1 MPFKGSISHPT
12 VSEVKII
19 ENRNNFPISWLNKQG
34 YCEYG
39 IFLENV
45 RQVKTAPTKAMIKG
59 VNEHLILEEK
69 FKEEAV
75 PATFDEMMESSKTA
89 EVLSREFP
97 VISSNYGIR
106 GFIDEIW
113 MTPDE
118 FVIIDDK
125 PGVIPYYSSI
135 NQVYGYCMA
144 FKDIVKDERRIV
156 ASLRERG
163 TDNIFWAS
171 YFDEKA
177 QKSITDLI
185 SHIHDL
191 ISGNKPFNST
201 NNPNKCRK
209 CRFNKICDKKVG

>member
-1 MPFKGSISHPT
+1 MSFPGSIPHPT
-12 VSEVKII
+12 VSQVKII
-19 ENRNNFPISWLNKQG
+19 ENKNNFPISWLNKQG

-45 RQVKTAPTKAMIKG
+45 RQIKTAPTAAMING
-59 VNEHLILEEK
+59 VKEHSILEEK

-75 PATFDEMMESSKTA
+75 PATFDEMVESSKTA
-89 EVLSREFP
+89 ELLSREFP
-97 VISSNYGIR
+97 VISANHGIR

-118 FVIIDDK
+118 FIIIDDK

-135 NQVYGYCMA
+135 NQVYGYCLA
-144 FKDIVKDERRIV
+144 FKDMTNEKRPIV

-171 YFDEKA
+171 YFDAKA
-177 QKSITDLI
+177 EMSIVSLI
-185 SHIHDL
+185 NHVHDL
-191 ISGNKPFNST
+191 ISGSTPFNST
-201 NNPNKCRK
+201 DNPNKCKK
-209 CRFNKICDKKVG
+209 CRFNKMCDKRL

>member
-1 MPFKGSISHPT
+1 MIFPDSIPHPT
-12 VSEVKII
+12 VSQVKII
-19 ENRNNFPISWLNKQG
+19 ENKANFPISWLNKQG

-45 RQVKTAPTKAMIKG
+45 RQVKTAPTRAMLEG
-59 VNEHLILEEK
+59 VKEHAVLEEN

-75 PATFDEMMESSKTA
+75 PATFDEMLESSKTG
-89 EVLSREFP
+89 ELLSREFP
-97 VISSNYGIR
+97 VVSANYGIR

-118 FVIIDDK
+118 FIIIDDK

-135 NQVYGYCMA
+135 NQVYGYCLA
-144 FKDIVKDERRIV
+144 FKDMIKEDRQIV

-177 QKSITDLI
+177 EQAIINLI
-185 SHIHDL
+185 NHVHDL
-191 ISGNKPFNST
+191 ISGNAGFNST
-201 NNPNKCRK
+201 DNPNKCRK
-209 CRFNKICDKKVG
+209 CRFNRICDRRL

>member
-1 MPFKGSISHPT
+1 MSFPDSIPHPT
-12 VSEVKII
+12 VSQVKII
-19 ENRNNFPISWLNKQG
+19 ENKANFPISWLNKQG

-45 RQVKTAPTKAMIKG
+45 RQVKTAPTKAMIEG
-59 VNEHLILEEK
+59 VNEHSILEEK

-75 PATFDEMMESSKTA
+75 PSTFDEMLESSKTG
-89 EVLSREFP
+89 ELLSREFP
-97 VISSNYGIR
+97 VVSANYGIR

-118 FVIIDDK
+118 FIIIDDK

-135 NQVYGYCMA
+135 NQVYGYCLA
-144 FKDIVKDERRIV
+144 FKDMIKEDRQIV

-171 YFDEKA
+171 YFDAKA
-177 QKSITDLI
+177 EKSIIGLI
-185 SHIHDL
+185 NHIQDL
-191 ISGNKPFNST
+191 ISGNTQFGST
-201 NNPNKCRK
+201 DNPNKCRK
-209 CRFNKICDKKVG
+209 CRFNKICDRSL

>member
-1 MPFKGSISHPT
+1 MSFPDSIPHPT
-12 VSEVKII
+12 VSQVKII
-19 ENRNNFPISWLNKQG
+19 ENKTNFPISWLNKQG

-45 RQVKTAPTKAMIKG
+45 RQIKTAPTKAMIEG
-59 VNEHLILEEK
+59 VNEHSILEEK

-75 PATFDEMMESSKTA
+75 PSTFDEMMESSKTG
-89 EVLSREFP
+89 EILSREFP
-97 VISSNYGIR
+97 VVSANYGIR

-118 FVIIDDK
+118 FIIIDDK

-135 NQVYGYCMA
+135 NQVYGYCLA
-144 FKDIVKDERRIV
+144 FKDMVREDRQIV

-171 YFDEKA
+171 YFDAKA
-177 QKSITDLI
+177 EKSIIGLI
-185 SHIHDL
+185 NHIHDL
-191 ISGNKPFNST
+191 ISGST
-201 NNPNKCRK
+201 QFGSTDNPNKCRK
-209 CRFNKICDKKVG
+209 CRFSKICDRSL

>member
-1 MPFKGSISHPT
+1 MPFPDSIPHPT
-12 VSEVKII
+12 VSQVKII
-19 ENRNNFPISWLNKQG
+19 ENKTNFPISWLNKQG

-45 RQVKTAPTKAMIKG
+45 RQIKTAPTAAMVKG
-59 VNEHLILEEK
+59 VKEHAVLEEN

-75 PATFDEMMESSKTA
+75 PATFDEMLESSKTG
-89 EVLSREFP
+89 ELLSREFP
-97 VISSNYGIR
+97 VVSANYGIR

-118 FVIIDDK
+118 FIIIDDK

-135 NQVYGYCMA
+135 NQVYGYCLA
-144 FKDIVKDERRIV
+144 FKDMVGEDRQIV

-171 YFDEKA
+171 YFDAKA
-177 QKSITDLI
+177 EKSIIGLI
-185 SHIHDL
+185 DHVHDL
-191 ISGNKPFNST
+191 ISGNTEFGST
-201 NNPNKCRK
+201 DNPNKCRK
-209 CRFNKICDKKVG
+209 CRFNKICDRRV